1 MGKLF
6 KPEDK
11 TLQEEFP
18 CRERRPQHSRGQ
30 NSLLS
35 ELTKIFT
42 STEGSDNILNVKLF
56 VLSAFPPSDTGSEF
70 LSVGC

>member
-11 TLQEEFP
+11 MLQEEFP
-18 CRERRPQHSRGQ
+18 CSERTPRHSRGQ

-35 ELTKIFT
+35 ELTKIIT
-42 STEGSDNILNVKLF
+42 STEASDNMLNVKLS
-56 VLSAFPPSDTGSEF
+56 VLNAFSPSDTGSGF
-70 LSVGC
+70 LSIAC